1 MWTEIVL
8 SREDL
13 ARLLTQAFPL
23 TIRLGDAESDNSL
36 ALSDLGDVRLVPE
49 LGLRI
54 ECKARVRW
62 PVLGI
67 ELPVAL
73 KALTL
78 MLVPSVG
85 QGPHGDTLVFRIAIE
100 HADFT
105 GVPDIIDQRITK
117 AINTKLESKDAE
129 LCWDLSKTL
138 TLSAQLPEL
147 LEELDVF
154 AMRPKWAK
162 VRVTGEA
169 VVYAASFHS
178 AFVRRGQP
186 VPSELT
192 LAADA
197 EMPDLP
203 IPIDGPRRPRSIIRQ
218 RSKGSPLAAAGMF
231 GLGAGAA
238 YFALRA
244 LARSS

>member
-13 ARLLTQAFPL
+13 TRLLTQAFPL

-36 ALSDLGDVRLVPE
+36 ALSELGDVRLVPE
-49 LGLRI
+49 RGLRI

-73 KALTL
+73 NALTL
-78 MLVPSVG
+78 MLIPSIG

-105 GVPDIIDQRITK
+105 AVPDIIDQRITQ
-117 AINTKLESKDAE
+117 AINTKLESAE
-129 LCWDLSKTL
+129 LCWDPSKSL

-147 LEELDVF
+147 LEELDAF
-154 AMRPKWAK
+154 AMRPRWAK
-162 VRVTGEA
+162 VRVTDEA
-169 VVYAASFHS
+169 VVYAASFNS
-178 AFVRRGQP
+178 AFVRRGHP
-186 VPSELT
+186 VPAELT
-192 LAADA
+192 LTADDA
-197 EMPDLP
+197 LP
-203 IPIDGPRRPRSIIRQ
+203 VIPLDGPPRPRSMIRA
-218 RSKGSPLAAAGMF
+218 RTRNPLAAAGMF
-231 GLGAGAA
+231 GLGAGVA

-244 LARSS
+244 ITRPSW

>member
-13 ARLLTQAFPL
+13 TRLLTQAFPL

-36 ALSDLGDVRLVPE
+36 ALSELGDVRLVPD

-73 KALTL
+73 NALTL

-85 QGPHGDTLVFRIAIE
+85 KGAHGDTLVFRIAIE

-105 GVPDIIDQRITK
+105 AIPDIIDQRITK
-117 AINTKLESKDAE
+117 AINAKLESKDAE

-162 VRVTGEA
+162 VRVTDEA

-178 AFVRRGQP
+178 AFVRRGEQ
-186 VPSELT
+186 VPAELT
-192 LAADA
+192 LTADA
-197 EMPDLP
+197 ESADPA
-203 IPIDGPRRPRSIIRQ
+203 IPTDGPPRPRSIIRQ
-218 RSKGSPLAAAGMF
+218 RARSPLAAAGMF

-244 LARSS
+244 LTRS